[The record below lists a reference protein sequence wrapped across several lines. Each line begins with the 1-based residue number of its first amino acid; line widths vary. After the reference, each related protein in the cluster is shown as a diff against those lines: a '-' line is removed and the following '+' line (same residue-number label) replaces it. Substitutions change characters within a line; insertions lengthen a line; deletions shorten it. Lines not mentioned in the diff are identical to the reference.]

1 MLSQRYHLLS
11 VQVQGTLTLPN
22 IITPNGDG
30 KNDTFRPSKA
40 AASEP
45 GTRLRLY
52 NRWGQQVHA
61 TDDYRNDWGPNQPA
75 GVYYYTLEDKRF
87 CTPYVKGWLGVA
99 K

>member
-1 MLSQRYHLLS
+1 